1 MIHDNCI
8 CMCGF
13 VKFIVSAA
21 IIEKKN
27 PCEAMHVE
35 NVVIAHSEAVK
46 DIISV
51 VVCSALCSVGCGC
64 VSENVSAPFV
74 RAYKIIYQSKLH

>member
-1 MIHDNCI
+1 
-8 CMCGF
+8 
-13 VKFIVSAA
+13 
-21 IIEKKN
+21 
-27 PCEAMHVE
+27 MHVE

-74 RAYKIIYQSKLH
+74 RAYKIIYQSKLHWNRLDYIFSICYLFLFLCMFKHYS